1 MKLAVLTVLLGL
13 AQASERSMHEDLQMR
28 PSSYDKF
35 RDASN
40 DFIFP
45 IEGQAAGQA
54 AGVTKAT
61 ERPMHEQIQGQGTF
75 GNYGL
80 HYGPMPL
87 DGLGCG
93 LLYKQQID
101 HEDNPSTIYTHDGP
115 CHGIQT
121 SGSSSENL
129 SCSQRRV
136 VFEDLRVMVALRRVT
151 PLGSARLT

>member
-1 MKLAVLTVLLGL
+1 MP
-13 AQASERSMHEDLQMR
+13 MHEDLQMR
-28 PSSYDKF
+28 PSSYGKF

-40 DFIFP
+40 DYIVP
-45 IEGQAAGQA
+45 IEGQAAGVA
-54 AGVTKAT
+54 KAT
-61 ERPMHEQIQGQGTF
+61 ERPMHEQIQVRGTF
-75 GNYGL
+75 RNYAL
-80 HYGPMPL
+80 HYGLMPL

-101 HEDNPSTIYTHDGP
+101 HEDNPNTIYTHDVP

-136 VFEDLRVMVALRRVT
+136 VFEDLRVMVALRRVA